1 MNDTA
6 SIDRD
11 WQDRFVTGL
20 RLRDASPELIA
31 DQLAVVRA
39 HCVESGESAADAF
52 GDPTA
57 YADSVVAEWGVTQAG
72 AGREVVSMLPPAV
85 GGFLAGALT
94 IRGATALLDDGRF
107 EIRVGGLLAALTLVV
122 AALVLMGLLRRGAS
136 MVTCLVLVAAATALA
151 VLLDVAETPLLATV
165 PAWVALGLGL
175 VALAVLAL
183 AVGRSARRQRLIDPV
198 DGRPM
203 A

>member
-6 SIDRD
+6 AIDRD
-11 WQDRFVTGL
+11 WQDRFVMGL

-31 DQLAVVRA
+31 DQLALVRA
-39 HCVESGESAADAF
+39 HCAESGESAVDAF

-57 YADSVVAEWGVTQAG
+57 YADSVVAEWGVPQAG
-72 AGREVVSMLPPAV
+72 AGREVVAMLPPAV

-94 IRGATALLDDGRF
+94 IRGATALIDGESF
-107 EIRVGGLLAALTLVV
+107 EIRVGGLV
-122 AALVLMGLLRRGAS
+122 AALILVGAALALVRLLQRGAS
-136 MVTCLVLVAAATALA
+136 LVGCLVLVAVATAVA

-203 A
+203 G

>member
-39 HCVESGESAADAF
+39 HCAESGESAAVAF

-57 YADSVVAEWGVTQAG
+57 YADSVVAEWGVPQVG
-72 AGREVVSMLPPAV
+72 AGREIVSMLPPAV

-94 IRGATALLDDGRF
+94 IRGAAALIAGESF
-107 EIRVGGLLAALTLVV
+107 EIRVGGLLAALTLVA
-122 AALVLMGLLRRGAS
+122 AALVLMALLRRGAS

-203 A
+203 G